1 MDDIEVKHGPMI
13 PTYFL
18 LQKLQE
24 TYAGAEINFVMGSD
38 LLKSLH
44 LWDEAEKLKSEYPFI
59 IFHRG
64 GVGEIESKTLPS
76 KYQLVEKAVFTDISS
91 TMIRNRIIAS
101 RVKNPLC
108 KSMGVYGLLTNTVR
122 ETIFAEHLYK

>member
-1 MDDIEVKHGPMI
+1 MI

-24 TYAGAEINFVMGSD
+24 AHTDAEINFIMGSD

-44 LWDEAEKLKSEYPFI
+44 LWDEAEKLKSEFPFI
-59 IFHRG
+59 IFHRAG
-64 GVGEIESKTLPS
+64 FGEIDPNTLPS

-91 TMIRNRIIAS
+91 TMIRTRINAT
-101 RVKNPLC
+101 RAKKPLC
-108 KSMGVYGLLTNTVR
+108 KSMGVYGLLTPGVR